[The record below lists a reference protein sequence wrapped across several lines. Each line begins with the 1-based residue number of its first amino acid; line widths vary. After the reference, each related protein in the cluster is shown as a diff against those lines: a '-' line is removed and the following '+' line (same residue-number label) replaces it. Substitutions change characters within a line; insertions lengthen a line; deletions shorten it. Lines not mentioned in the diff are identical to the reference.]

1 MVTAHVRHEGVNW
14 SQAAVCSTLYELHH
28 ESPDCCCIG
37 YIGAASWLCYV
48 RLCYGY
54 IVVVAASMAA
64 ASARRETVL
73 RPLSQPGENKLVCS
87 SYGSLNLLPAS

>member
-1 MVTAHVRHEGVNW
+1 MVTAHVRHEGLNW
-14 SQAAVCSTLYELHH
+14 SRAAVCGTPYELHH

-73 RPLSQPGENKLVCS
+73 WLPHQPGENKRVCS
-87 SYGSLNLLPAS
+87 SYGSLSLFTAS